1 MAKDLQGF
9 LNALFASEGGGN
21 LSIINK
27 FGYVGKYQ
35 FGEDALMDLGYFNH
49 DGQKHEKDGKFFQDW
64 DGTWTGKDGATSL
77 QVFRNSEA
85 IQDKAARPGCG
96 GCAAWAGSMART
108 RTSGRPLAGC
118 WSPSRGSSPRP
129 T

>member
-35 FGEDALMDLGYFNH
+35 FGEDALMDLGY
-49 DGQKHEKDGKFFQDW
+49 DDMFQRLW
-64 DGTWTGKDGATSL
+64 EFYLCYCQGGFEERAIGVAQLLWAAPQARRAPLPGA
-77 QVFRNSEA
+77 
-85 IQDKAARPGCG
+85 
-96 GCAAWAGSMART
+96 
-108 RTSGRPLAGC
+108 
-118 WSPSRGSSPRP
+118 
-129 T
+129 